1 MPFSVVQFAILFAIC
16 FLASTSL
23 QLNLSYYGY
32 VVLLHYVSAY
42 PSGTSHEA
50 LLQILQQVDITVIRH
65 CEPVSQLYDSKPNPY
80 SSSAMTCSLRDA

>member
-32 VVLLHYVSAY
+32 VVLLHCCNEPLHWLSFHGSRTIREISFLDQDFLDLFTIIYFLNLFVVSF
-42 PSGTSHEA
+42 
-50 LLQILQQVDITVIRH
+50 LIFL
-65 CEPVSQLYDSKPNPY
+65 
-80 SSSAMTCSLRDA
+80 